1 MCTKKFDMIHSFWGK
16 ELDWLKLVILGR
28 FLPFYSPK
36 NQENQNF
43 EKIKKKIKKP
53 AGDIIILHRSAIC
66 NNHMMHGSWDTQC
79 NWQNFL
85 PFWTIFCPF
94 TTVTTRKIKILK
106 KRKYPGDIITLHKS
120 TENHDHTLHFSWN
133 TMHDRC
139 NFYFHFGLVFALL
152 PSPLTT
158 QKI

>member
-1 MCTKKFDMIHSFWGK
+1 MYQKIWYDPQFLRQRAWLTEIGNFRLFFALLLPQKPRKSKFW
-16 ELDWLKLVILGR
+16 
-28 FLPFYSPK
+28 K
-36 NQENQNF
+36 N
-43 EKIKKKIKKP
+43 KKKIKKP

-94 TTVTTRKIKILK
+94 TPVTTRKIKILK

>member
-1 MCTKKFDMIHSFWGK
+1 
-16 ELDWLKLVILGR
+16 
-28 FLPFYSPK
+28 
-36 NQENQNF
+36 
-43 EKIKKKIKKP
+43 
-53 AGDIIILHRSAIC
+53 
-66 NNHMMHGSWDTQC
+66 MMNGSWDTQC

-94 TTVTTRKIKILK
+94 TPVTTRKIKILK

-158 QKI
+158 QKIQILQKWKKYLEISSFYTCITKIMITWCTVSEIWCTMDGKMDRRTEKY